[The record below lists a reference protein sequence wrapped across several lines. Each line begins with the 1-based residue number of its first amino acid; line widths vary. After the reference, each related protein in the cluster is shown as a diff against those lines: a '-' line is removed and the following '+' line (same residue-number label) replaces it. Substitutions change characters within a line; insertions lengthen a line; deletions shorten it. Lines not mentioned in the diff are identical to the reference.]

1 MSVSFARTLSGRS
14 VPRVGTERPRR
25 PNWRKVKG
33 FLMDIDG
40 TMAETDPLHEIAIR
54 EMFRRAGA
62 SADVVVDHRF
72 IRENISGVDNADI
85 VEKFLPHL
93 SPEDAEKWIVDKE
106 SYFREVAKTQIE
118 PVQGLRELMRW
129 IKRRGIAAAA
139 VTNAPRPNALMILEG
154 IGLAADFAP
163 VVIGPECSN
172 AKPHP
177 EPYLAAMRK
186 LGLQPEDCV
195 AVEDSVTG
203 AMAAVAAGVYTIGIL
218 TSQTAEA
225 MGKIGVSHTIRDY
238 RDLLREI
245 EA

>member
-1 MSVSFARTLSGRS
+1 M
-14 VPRVGTERPRR
+14 
-25 PNWRKVKG
+25 
-33 FLMDIDG
+33 
-40 TMAETDPLHEIAIR
+40 
-54 EMFRRAGA
+54 
-62 SADVVVDHRF
+62 
-72 IRENISGVDNADI
+72 
-85 VEKFLPHL
+85 
-93 SPEDAEKWIVDKE
+93 
-106 SYFREVAKTQIE
+106 AKTQIE

-203 AMAAVAAGVYTIGIL
+203 ATAAVAAGVHTIGIL

-225 MGKIGVSHTIRDY
+225 MAAVGVKQCVGDY
-238 RDLLREI
+238 HELLREI
-245 EA
+245 EAAREK

>member
-1 MSVSFARTLSGRS
+1 MVTLSTDVRKLAPGLPQSLLLRS
-14 VPRVGTERPRR
+14 
-25 PNWRKVKG
+25 
-33 FLMDIDG
+33 
-40 TMAETDPLHEIAIR
+40 PLTR
-54 EMFRRAGA
+54 SRAVNVH
-62 SADVVVDHRF
+62 DQ
-72 IRENISGVDNADI
+72 
-85 VEKFLPHL
+85 FLPHL

-203 AMAAVAAGVYTIGIL
+203 ATAAVAAGVHTIGIL

-225 MGKIGVSHTIRDY
+225 MGKIGVTHTIRDY